1 MQPADYLSQK
11 TSLHVYP
18 ETPNSIKQWAED
30 DRPREKLEAKGA
42 AALSDAELL
51 AILINTGTPR
61 RSALDLAR
69 NVLALAGGN
78 LHELGRLGLKGLCA
92 VKGIGPAKAITLAA
106 ALELGRRRQL
116 GEALERQTLKSS
128 EEVAE
133 VVVPLLRDRTTEAF
147 LVLFLNQA
155 QRLIRHEIL
164 STGGITGTVADIR
177 VILQAA
183 LLSGCSRIIVAHNH
197 PSGNLTPSE
206 ADKKLTQQLKTA
218 AAHMDITLLDH
229 LIVAGTRYLSFADE
243 GLL

>member
-1 MQPADYLSQK
+1 M
-11 TSLHVYP
+11 YP
-18 ETPNSIKQWAED
+18 DLPNPIKQWAED
-30 DRPREKLEAKGA
+30 DRPREKLQSKGP

-61 RSALDLAR
+61 RSALDLGR
-69 NVLALAGGN
+69 DVLALAKGN
-78 LHELGRLGLKGLCA
+78 LHELGRLGLQGLCK

-116 GEALERQTLKSS
+116 GEALERPTLKSS

-133 VVVPLLRDRTTEAF
+133 VVVPLLRDRDTEAF

-155 QRLIRHEIL
+155 QRLIQHEVL
-164 STGGITGTVADIR
+164 SIGGIAGTVADIR
-177 VILQAA
+177 VILRAA
-183 LLSGCSRIIVAHNH
+183 LLSSASRIIVAHNH

-229 LIVAGTRYLSFADE
+229 LIVGGTAYLSFADE

>member
-1 MQPADYLSQK
+1 M
-11 TSLHVYP
+11 YP

-61 RSALDLAR
+61 RSALELAR
-69 NVLALAGGN
+69 DVLALAGGN
-78 LHELGRLGLKGLCA
+78 LHELGRLGLKGMCA

-133 VVVPLLRDRTTEAF
+133 VVVPILRDRTTEAF

-155 QRLIRHEIL
+155 QRLVRHEIL

>member
-1 MQPADYLSQK
+1 M
-11 TSLHVYP
+11 YP
-18 ETPNSIKQWAED
+18 ESNNPIKQWAED
-30 DRPREKLEAKGA
+30 DRPREKLQAKGA

-51 AILINTGTPR
+51 AILINTGTAR

-69 NVLALAGGN
+69 DVLALAGGN
-78 LHELGRLGLKGLCA
+78 LHELGRLGLKGLCN

-106 ALELGRRRQL
+106 ALELGRRRQI
-116 GEALERQTLKSS
+116 GEALERPIFKSS
-128 EEVAE
+128 AETAE
-133 VVVPLLRDRTTEAF
+133 VVVPLLRDRDTEAF

-155 QRLIRHEIL
+155 QRLVRHEIL

-183 LLSGCSRIIVAHNH
+183 LLAGCPRIIIAHNH

-218 AAHMDITLLDH
+218 ASYMDITLLDH
-229 LIVAGTRYLSFADE
+229 LIVAGNRYLSFADE
-243 GLL
+243 GLM